1 MGSWGCGVA
10 GFRVGVAGG
19 CFSLFQA
26 IPGVEVM
33 PAFSRSPPFILA
45 GAVSSWINVFLFSYR
60 LLIRFLAG
68 AGQDSRTAGQ
78 QDRQQDRQ

>member
-45 GAVSSWINVFLFSYR
+45 GAVSSWINLLLVSYCFL
-60 LLIRFLAG
+60 IGFLAG